1 MGILQQLP
9 AYDDQRR
16 LPAMI
21 KRTLTLTLSLAAGLL
36 GGTLS
41 RYVNPTTM
49 FAQAQ
54 STAPKEIRAQRF
66 TLVDE
71 NGKVR
76 GVFAIENLPPV
87 NVVDMEK
94 GAGNAVTKQVEIKG
108 AGEAVIK
115 LFDPSGQ
122 EIFIAGSPSMRS
134 LSQR

>member
-1 MGILQQLP
+1 MVN
-9 AYDDQRR
+9 
-16 LPAMI
+16 
-21 KRTLTLTLSLAAGLL
+21 RTLTVTLSLAAGLL

-41 RYVNPTTM
+41 RYMNPTTV

-54 STAPKEIRAQRF
+54 STAPKEIRAQCF

-87 NVVDMEK
+87 NVAETEK
-94 GAGNAVTKQVEIKG
+94 GAGNAVNKQVEIKG
-108 AGEAVIK
+108 GGEAVIR
-115 LFDPSGQ
+115 LFDPSGH
-122 EIFIAGSPSMRS
+122 EIFVAGSPSMRS

>member
-1 MGILQQLP
+1 MVN
-9 AYDDQRR
+9 
-16 LPAMI
+16 
-21 KRTLTLTLSLAAGLL
+21 RTLTLALTLAAGLL

-41 RYVNPTTM
+41 RYVNPTTV

-71 NGKVR
+71 KGNVR

-87 NVVDMEK
+87 NIVEMEK
-94 GAGNAVTKQVEIKG
+94 GAGKAVTKQVEIKG
-108 AGEAVIK
+108 PGEAVIK
-115 LFDPSGQ
+115 LFDPSGR
-122 EIFIAGSPSMRS
+122 EIFIAGSPSMRP